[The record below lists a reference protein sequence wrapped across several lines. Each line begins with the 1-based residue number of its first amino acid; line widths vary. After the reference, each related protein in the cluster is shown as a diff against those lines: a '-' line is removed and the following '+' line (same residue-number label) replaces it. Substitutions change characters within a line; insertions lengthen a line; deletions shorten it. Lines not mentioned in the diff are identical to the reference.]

1 MRTLLGWFL
10 IPGDGEGRGAGPAAL
25 DPEGYKVFSIEKEVQ
40 PSVDTKGKL
49 LVFDVDGTLLTSS
62 HSILPSTK
70 RALAK
75 AAELG
80 HHIVLATARPPRSV
94 VEIADRLGIA
104 STISIAL
111 NGAIIVTGNR
121 ILWDMP
127 MGREASAAA
136 IEEARRRNL
145 HANLM
150 AGWEWFVEAASSWS
164 EQEAAIVNFEPRM
177 VEDLLGDSM
186 PDAHKVLIMGEAE
199 EIAAYRQW
207 IDSQDLPIY
216 VSLSKPTY
224 CEIVSQGV
232 SKGSAVKQAA
242 KLLKISLRDLIAFGD
257 GENDSEIVAMAGI
270 GVAMG
275 NAMPQVLEVADL
287 VTKSNDEDGICHA
300 LREIGL
306 LEE

>member
-1 MRTLLGWFL
+1 
-10 IPGDGEGRGAGPAAL
+10 
-25 DPEGYKVFSIEKEVQ
+25 
-40 PSVDTKGKL
+40 
-49 LVFDVDGTLLTSS
+49 
-62 HSILPSTK
+62 
-70 RALAK
+70 
-75 AAELG
+75 
-80 HHIVLATARPPRSV
+80 
-94 VEIADRLGIA
+94 
-104 STISIAL
+104 
-111 NGAIIVTGNR
+111 
-121 ILWDMP
+121 
-127 MGREASAAA
+127 
-136 IEEARRRNL
+136 
-145 HANLM
+145 
-150 AGWEWFVEAASSWS
+150 
-164 EQEAAIVNFEPRM
+164 
-177 VEDLLGDSM
+177 
-186 PDAHKVLIMGEAE
+186 
-199 EIAAYRQW
+199 IAAYRQW

-242 KLLKISLRDLIAFGD
+242 ELLKISLRDLIAFGD